1 MLTRTR
7 FHMSEALNTKLGY
20 EYITLQSKCDKPSS
34 CQKYYFLEI
43 SKDVKKNQR
52 MSKGF
57 QSKECCP
64 ELHKIYTKTSGSRFW
79 IPTVNQLATTAQED
93 NRE

>member
-1 MLTRTR
+1 
-7 FHMSEALNTKLGY
+7 
-20 EYITLQSKCDKPSS
+20 
-34 CQKYYFLEI
+34 
-43 SKDVKKNQR
+43 

-64 ELHKIYTKTSGSRFW
+64 ELHKIYTKTSGRRIR

-93 NRE
+93 NSD